1 MLMDLEAESYIA
13 TQLENYVHC
22 PVILT
27 NQTAPVPSY
36 PYISYT
42 ITTPVHHAGG
52 TYCMREGVYY
62 QPMLQTWS
70 LTAHSDDSRA
80 CQQLGMKMYDFF
92 ARVGRQS
99 LYQEQIAVSGKT
111 DLMQRDNLLTIQFE
125 YRCGMDVIFR
135 LMHRLD
141 IDEGKIEQA
150 TVQHQ
155 MLYSTNHERNEK

>member
-1 MLMDLEAESYIA
+1 MDFDAEPYIV
-13 TQLENYVHC
+13 TQLENYVNC

-70 LTAHSDDSRA
+70 LTAHSDNSRE

-92 ARVGRQS
+92 ARAGRQA
-99 LYQEQIAVSGKT
+99 LYQKQIAVSSKT
-111 DLMQRDNLLTIQFE
+111 DLIQRDNLLTIQFE
-125 YRCGMDVIFR
+125 YRCGMDVAFR
-135 LMHRLD
+135 LMHQL
-141 IDEGKIEQA
+141 EVQESKIEQA
-150 TVQHQ
+150 VMRYRILQQ
-155 MLYSTNHERNEK
+155 QNERK